1 MTLDADHLRYHRRR
15 WGMDHDRYDFSML
28 SARRPVAWPGGAG
41 VALWVNVA
49 VQFFP
54 LNQGGKPFAPPGGMS
69 TPYPDLRHF
78 TLREYGN
85 RVGIVR
91 CLEALDAFGIRP
103 TFSVNA
109 ALAERNPGLLD
120 RLVRRGDEIL
130 ASSWHMDTLH
140 HGELDPTEEWEIADE
155 RAIVE
160 ERTIVER
167 TLETLRE
174 RTGQAIEGWVS
185 PARSQSHYTPDLL
198 AAHGVRYMGDWVNDE
213 LPYAFRT
220 HSRQLVALPLSLELD
235 DQFLIGAN
243 LHSEW
248 EYAAQIIDA
257 CDFLAAEAAETG
269 HGRLLALSV
278 HPWLMGQP
286 HRIAAFESVLEHLA
300 GCGSIWSASA
310 SEIVAAWRDQ
320 AD

>member
-1 MTLDADHLRYHRRR
+1 MTLDANHLTYPHRSL
-15 WGMDHDRYDFSML
+15 GMDHERYGFSLLGDRG
-28 SARRPVAWPGGAG
+28 PVTWPDGAG

-54 LNQGGKPFAPPGGMS
+54 LDQRGKPFAPPGGMT

-91 CLEALDAFGIRP
+91 CLDALDAFGIRP

-109 ALAERNPGLLD
+109 ALAERCPGLLD

-140 HGELDPTEEWEIADE
+140 HGQLALAEE

-160 ERTIVER
+160 K
-167 TLETLRE
+167 TLATLRE
-174 RTGQAIEGWVS
+174 RTGQAVEGWVS
-185 PARSQSHYTPDLL
+185 PARSQSQHTPDLL
-198 AAHGVRYMGDWVNDE
+198 AAHGVRYMGDWINDE

-220 HSRQLVALPLSLELD
+220 DAGDLVALPLSLELD

-248 EYAAQIIDA
+248 EYATQIMDA
-257 CDFLAAEAAETG
+257 CDFLAAEAARTG
-269 HGRLLALSV
+269 QGRLLSLSV

-286 HRIAAFESVLEHLA
+286 HRIAAFERVLRHLA
-300 GCGSIWSASA
+300 GCASIWSASA
-310 SEIVAAWRDQ
+310 SDIVAAWRDQ
-320 AD
+320 TH

>member
-1 MTLDADHLRYHRRR
+1 MTLDASHLTYPHRSL
-15 WGMDHDRYDFSML
+15 GMDHRRYDFSML
-28 SARRPVAWPGGAG
+28 GGRPPVVWPDGAG

-54 LNQGGKPFAPPGGMS
+54 LDQRGKPFAPPGGMT

-78 TLREYGN
+78 TLREYGH

-109 ALAERNPGLLD
+109 ALAERCPGLLD

-140 HGELDPTEEWEIADE
+140 HGELAFAEE

-160 ERTIVER
+160 K
-167 TLETLRE
+167 TLATLRE
-174 RTGQAIEGWVS
+174 RTGQAVEGWVS
-185 PARSQSHYTPDLL
+185 PARSQSRHTPDLL
-198 AAHGVRYMGDWVNDE
+198 AAQGVRYMGDWINDE

-220 HSRQLVALPLSLELD
+220 DAGDLVALPLSLELD

-248 EYAAQIIDA
+248 EYATQIMDA
-257 CDFLAAEAAETG
+257 CDFLAAEAARTG
-269 HGRLLALSV
+269 QGRLLSLSV

-286 HRIAAFESVLEHLA
+286 HRIAAFESVLRHLA
-300 GCGSIWSASA
+300 GCTSIWSASA
-310 SEIVAAWRDQ
+310 SDIVVAWRDQ
-320 AD
+320 PI

>member
-1 MTLDADHLRYHRRR
+1 MTLGPEHLAYPHRRR
-15 WGMDHDRYDFSML
+15 GMDHGRYDFSML
-28 SARRPVAWPGGAG
+28 SDRHPITWPGGAG
-41 VALWVNVA
+41 VALWVNLA

-54 LNQGGKPFAPPGGMS
+54 LDQRGKPVAPPGGMS

-103 TFSVNA
+103 TFAVNA
-109 ALAERNPGLLD
+109 ALAERCPGLID
-120 RLVRRGDEIL
+120 RLARRGDEIL

-140 HGELDPTEEWEIADE
+140 HGELGLAEE

-160 ERTIVER
+160 RSLTA
-167 TLETLRE
+167 LRE
-174 RTGQAIEGWVS
+174 RTGQAVEGWMS
-185 PARSQSHYTPDLL
+185 PARSQSRRTPDLL
-198 AAHGVRYMGDWVNDE
+198 VAQGVRYMGDWINDE

-220 HSRQLVALPLSLELD
+220 DAGELVALPLSLELD

-248 EYAAQIIDA
+248 EYATQIIDA
-257 CDFLAAEAAETG
+257 CDFLATEAAETG

-286 HRIAAFESVLEHLA
+286 HRIAAFEQVLEHLA
-300 GCGSIWSASA
+300 GCRSIWSASA
-310 SEIVAAWRDQ
+310 SEIVSAWRDQ
-320 AD
+320 AI

>member
-1 MTLDADHLRYHRRR
+1 MTLDANHLEYPHRRR
-15 WGMDHDRYDFSML
+15 GMDHGRYDFSML
-28 SARRPVAWPGGAG
+28 GGRRPVVWPGGAG
-41 VALWVNVA
+41 VALWVNLA

-54 LNQGGKPFAPPGGMS
+54 LDQRGKPFAPPGGMS

-103 TFSVNA
+103 TFAVNA
-109 ALAERNPGLLD
+109 ALAERCPALLD
-120 RLVRRGDEIL
+120 RLAGRGDEIL

-140 HGELDPTEEWEIADE
+140 HGELALAEE
-155 RAIVE
+155 RAVI
-160 ERTIVER
+160 ER
-167 TLETLRE
+167 TLATLRE
-174 RTGQAIEGWVS
+174 RTAQAVAGWVS
-185 PARSQSHYTPDLL
+185 PARSQSHCTPDLL
-198 AAHGVRYMGDWVNDE
+198 AAQGVRYMGDWINDE
-213 LPYAFRT
+213 MPYAFRT
-220 HSRQLVALPLSLELD
+220 DAGELIALPLSLELD

-269 HGRLLALSV
+269 HGRLLTLSV

-300 GCGSIWSASA
+300 GCGSTWSASA

-320 AD
+320 EI

>member
-1 MTLDADHLRYHRRR
+1 MTLDANHLEYPHRRR
-15 WGMDHDRYDFSML
+15 GMDHGRYDFSML
-28 SARRPVAWPGGAG
+28 SDRRPVVWPGGAG
-41 VALWVNVA
+41 VALWVNLA

-54 LNQGGKPFAPPGGMS
+54 LDQRGKPFAPPGGMS

-78 TLREYGN
+78 SLREYGN

-103 TFSVNA
+103 TFAVNA
-109 ALAERNPGLLD
+109 ALAERRPVLLD
-120 RLVRRGDEIL
+120 QLARRGDEIL
-130 ASSWHMDTLH
+130 ASSWHMDTVH
-140 HGELDPTEEWEIADE
+140 HGELALTEE
-155 RAIVE
+155 RAV
-160 ERTIVER
+160 VER
-167 TLETLRE
+167 TLATLRE
-174 RTGQAIEGWVS
+174 RTGQAVAGWVS
-185 PARSQSHYTPDLL
+185 PARSQSHHTPDLL
-198 AAHGVRYMGDWVNDE
+198 AAQGVRYMGDWINDE

-220 HSRQLVALPLSLELD
+220 DAGELVALPLSLELD

-257 CDFLAAEAAETG
+257 CDFLAAEAAKTG

-300 GCGSIWSASA
+300 GCRSIWSASA

-320 AD
+320 AI